1 MNHKGYW
8 AGPIA
13 FDADD
18 GVFSGT
24 VAGIRD
30 VVHFEGTTADEL
42 RQAFRDSVDDY
53 LAMCREYGRDPQ
65 TPCSGKVA
73 LRMSPELHHRTAMR
87 AEADGMSL
95 NAWIAQQL
103 EEATSQA

>member
-1 MNHKGYW
+1 MNHRGYW

-53 LAMCREYGRDPQ
+53 LAMCREHGRAPQ
-65 TPCSGKVA
+65 KPCSGKVA
-73 LRMSPELHHRTAMR
+73 LRVSPELHQRTAMR
-87 AEADGMSL
+87 AEAEGMSL

-103 EEATSQA
+103 EEATRA